1 MYQAP
6 SHELAAKTLDF
17 SPSSIRDRWASGR
30 RDMASGLALLEPT
43 ADATRRFS
51 YLPIDAHVAT
61 IEAEAGALNTERKL
75 GRAA

>member
-1 MYQAP
+1 
-6 SHELAAKTLDF
+6 
-17 SPSSIRDRWASGR
+17 
-30 RDMASGLALLEPT
+30 MASGLALLEPT